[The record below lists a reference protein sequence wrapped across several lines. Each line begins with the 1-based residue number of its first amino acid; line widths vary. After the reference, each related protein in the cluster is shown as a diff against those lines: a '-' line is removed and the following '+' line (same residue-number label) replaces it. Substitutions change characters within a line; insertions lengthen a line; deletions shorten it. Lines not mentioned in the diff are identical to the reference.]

1 MTPSAI
7 AVASAG
13 TVATIDPTAA
23 ALLAATATT
32 VLCGLVVPPARRRP
46 VPSATVDEHRDVDL
60 TGWVGALGRSV
71 RALVARPRRRR
82 PVQPDDAAAWCDE
95 LARRVR
101 AGSTLR
107 DALTHATP
115 AGPDLRDAVAPT
127 RLALE
132 RGASV
137 ADAVTI
143 AEADRRVHAGHRHV
157 ALVLSVARA
166 CAVTGS
172 PPAEPLDRTA
182 GALRRRAA
190 DRDERSAQAA
200 QARMSAHVM
209 TIVPLVALGLLAVA
223 DPQVRRTAVSPVGVA
238 CLVAGGGL
246 NALGWWWMRRVTR
259 PAP

>member
-1 MTPSAI
+1 MTASTITDAGVEI
-7 AVASAG
+7 AVG
-13 TVATIDPTAA
+13 THPTLA
-23 ALLAATATT
+23 ALLAAAATT
-32 VLCGLVVPPARRRP
+32 TLCGLVVPPARRRP
-46 VPSATVDEHRDVDL
+46 GSPATPDRRPASVL
-60 TGWVGALGRSV
+60 TGWVVVLGEWV
-71 RALVARPRRRR
+71 PARIARRRR
-82 PVQPDDAAAWCDE
+82 RSVEPDDVAAWCDE

-107 DALTHATP
+107 DALTHTAP
-115 AGPDLRDAVAPT
+115 AEPDLREAVAPA

-143 AEADRRVHAGHRHV
+143 AEADDGAHAGRRHV
-157 ALVLSVARA
+157 TLVLSVARA
-166 CAVTGS
+166 CASTGS

-190 DRDERSAQAA
+190 DRDERAAQAA

-209 TIVPLVALGLLAVA
+209 TIVPLVALAMLVVA
-223 DPQVRRTAVSPVGVA
+223 DPRVRQTTATPLGA
-238 CLVAGGGL
+238 TCLLAGGGL
-246 NALGWWWMRRVTR
+246 NALGWWWMRRITW